1 MPSDNALLQCLISY
15 CSKQGHT
22 FSAWDNKLPMALLSE
37 KKSQT
42 IHMNVML
49 WHQMWWFFFFII
61 FIFYALH
68 RAGKATIR
76 TAWIVSCGMFRGLAW
91 GGASGVEG
99 LWAQRVSEWQ
109 SNWPFST
116 LCWKLLIRG
125 NYKGLLARNDLILL
139 REWEPNVI
147 MALWY
152 PDLTSNG
159 NKPRSQPERARLP
172 TLAQFRANDQN
183 ILILGRDDGPPVS
196 CIFLNPLTSGWSEI
210 NVGQCWEVD
219 LISVS
224 PSGCNSLLLHVS
236 FNPKIYIWATLFS
249 GDKSAVMLL
258 IVWCWKI

>member
-1 MPSDNALLQCLISY
+1 MY
-15 CSKQGHT
+15 
-22 FSAWDNKLPMALLSE
+22 
-37 KKSQT
+37 
-42 IHMNVML
+42 
-49 WHQMWWFFFFII
+49 
-61 FIFYALH
+61 
-68 RAGKATIR
+68 
-76 TAWIVSCGMFRGLAW
+76 RGLAW

-172 TLAQFRANDQN
+172 TLAQFRTNDQN

-219 LISVS
+219 LIS
-224 PSGCNSLLLHVS
+224 
-236 FNPKIYIWATLFS
+236 LFHPL
-249 GDKSAVMLL
+249 VVTHCFCMFHL
-258 IVWCWKI
+258 IQRSIFEPVFSQEIKVLWCWKI